1 MQRNFTAVT
10 GARSGK
16 SAENEALLSQ
26 QRAIL
31 RARLA
36 LSKDGSI
43 TCSVENCVLIL
54 ENDPVLMGAIRKNLF
69 TGCMVIVGDMPWH
82 RAGNCFTDDDLAFI
96 ELLFENHY
104 GITSEKKILT
114 ALRVVANSNGYH
126 PVREYLN
133 HLDWDRTPRVRF
145 ALHHFLGAEISD
157 LNEELLRLFMLG
169 AVTRIFQPGH
179 KFDMMLCLTGG
190 QGAGKSSFFRFLAGN
205 DEWFSDDL
213 RRLDDENIYRRM
225 MGHWII
231 EMSEMMATGNAKNV
245 EEIKS
250 FLSRQKDTYKVPYDK
265 FPADRPR
272 QCVFAG
278 TSNKL
283 DFLPHDRSGNR
294 RFLPIRIDPDKA
306 EVHILANQQTS
317 RAYFNQ
323 LWAEIMVI
331 YRSGEYSLQLSKE
344 ASKQLKQEQ
353 TTFMP
358 ENTLDGQVLGFME
371 QTAYKQV
378 CSTLIFAEALHS
390 GTLTRPQAWET
401 RNICDVVNNAIA
413 SGELKGW
420 HSYQGSRRYALY
432 GKQRGWE
439 RDCDPEQ
446 INRNSV
452 ETGANHFPAV
462 KPADNFP
469 L

>member
-10 GARSGK
+10 GARAGK

-36 LSKDGSI
+36 HSKDGSI

-69 TGCMVIVGDMPWH
+69 TGCIVIVGDMPWH

-133 HLDWDRTPRVRF
+133 HLDWDGTPRVRF
-145 ALHHFLGAEISD
+145 ALHHFLGAEVSD

-231 EMSEMMATGNAKNV
+231 EMSEMIATVNAKNV

-331 YRSGEYSLQLSKE
+331 Y
-344 ASKQLKQEQ
+344 
-353 TTFMP
+353 
-358 ENTLDGQVLGFME
+358 LDGQVLGFME

>member
-1 MQRNFTAVT
+1 
-10 GARSGK
+10 
-16 SAENEALLSQ
+16 
-26 QRAIL
+26 
-31 RARLA
+31 
-36 LSKDGSI
+36 
-43 TCSVENCVLIL
+43 
-54 ENDPVLMGAIRKNLF
+54 
-69 TGCMVIVGDMPWH
+69 
-82 RAGNCFTDDDLAFI
+82 
-96 ELLFENHY
+96 
-104 GITSEKKILT
+104 
-114 ALRVVANSNGYH
+114 
-126 PVREYLN
+126 
-133 HLDWDRTPRVRF
+133 
-145 ALHHFLGAEISD
+145 
-157 LNEELLRLFMLG
+157 
-169 AVTRIFQPGH
+169 
-179 KFDMMLCLTGG
+179 
-190 QGAGKSSFFRFLAGN
+190 
-205 DEWFSDDL
+205 
-213 RRLDDENIYRRM
+213 

-231 EMSEMMATGNAKNV
+231 EMSEMIATVNAKNV

-294 RFLPIRIDPDKA
+294 RFLPIRIDPDKT

-378 CSTLIFAEALHS
+378 CSTLILQKRFTAAL
-390 GTLTRPQAWET
+390 
-401 RNICDVVNNAIA
+401 
-413 SGELKGW
+413 
-420 HSYQGSRRYALY
+420 
-432 GKQRGWE
+432 
-439 RDCDPEQ
+439 
-446 INRNSV
+446 
-452 ETGANHFPAV
+452 
-462 KPADNFP
+462 
-469 L
+469 

>member
-1 MQRNFTAVT
+1 MQRNFTATVDAHT
-10 GARSGK
+10 GK
-16 SAENEALLSQ
+16 SSENEALFSQ
-26 QRAIL
+26 QRAAL
-31 RARLA
+31 LARLA
-36 LSKDGSI
+36 HSKDGS
-43 TCSVENCVLIL
+43 TACSVENCVLIL

-82 RAGNCFTDDDLAFI
+82 RAGSCFTDDDSAFI

-114 ALRVVANSNGYH
+114 ALRIVANRNGYH
-126 PVREYLN
+126 PVRDYLN
-133 HLDWDRTPRVRF
+133 HLDWDGTPRVRF

-213 RRLDDENIYRRM
+213 RKLDDENIYRRM

-231 EMSEMMATGNAKNV
+231 EMSEMIATVNAKNV

-294 RFLPIRIDPDKA
+294 RFLPIRIDPEKA
-306 EVHILANQQTS
+306 EVHILADQQAS

-323 LWAEIMVI
+323 LWAEIVVI

-344 ASKQLKQEQ
+344 ASTQLKREQ
-353 TTFMP
+353 SSFMP
-358 ENTLDGQVLGFME
+358 EDTLDGQVLGFME

-378 CSTLIFAEALHS
+378 CSTMIFAEALHGGS
-390 GTLTRPQAWET
+390 LSKPQVWET
-401 RNICDVVNNAIA
+401 RNICDVVNSAIA

-420 HSYQGSRRYALY
+420 RSYQGSRRYARY

-439 RDCDPEQ
+439 RDCAPEQ
-446 INRNSV
+446 INRNNI
-452 ETGANHFPAV
+452 EKDANQFTAV

>member
-1 MQRNFTAVT
+1 
-10 GARSGK
+10 
-16 SAENEALLSQ
+16 
-26 QRAIL
+26 
-31 RARLA
+31 
-36 LSKDGSI
+36 
-43 TCSVENCVLIL
+43 
-54 ENDPVLMGAIRKNLF
+54 
-69 TGCMVIVGDMPWH
+69 
-82 RAGNCFTDDDLAFI
+82 
-96 ELLFENHY
+96 
-104 GITSEKKILT
+104 
-114 ALRVVANSNGYH
+114 
-126 PVREYLN
+126 
-133 HLDWDRTPRVRF
+133 
-145 ALHHFLGAEISD
+145 
-157 LNEELLRLFMLG
+157 
-169 AVTRIFQPGH
+169 
-179 KFDMMLCLTGG
+179 
-190 QGAGKSSFFRFLAGN
+190 
-205 DEWFSDDL
+205 
-213 RRLDDENIYRRM
+213 

-231 EMSEMMATGNAKNV
+231 EMSEMIATVNAKNV

-265 FPADRPR
+265 FTADRPR